1 MLKSGVYLIWDL
13 DTAADIDPVDFLK
26 SCAPHRPVAIQ
37 LRAKGYTTCPQK
49 IMNRLIE
56 ACLPAQ
62 IPLIVNDRIE
72 WLQEGCAGLHLG
84 QDDGPSPAIEGILGR
99 STHTIHQVRVAV
111 QDPRVDHLGFGP
123 IALTTSKSN
132 ALQPRGL
139 DQLADA
145 VDAAGEKPIIA
156 IGGLHKDLLPE
167 IKRRGAHAAAV
178 IGAVFNH
185 DNPPQAFVD
194 LCEAWG

>member
-1 MLKSGVYLIWDL
+1 M
-13 DTAADIDPVDFLK
+13 
-26 SCAPHRPVAIQ
+26 R
-37 LRAKGYTTCPQK
+37 
-49 IMNRLIE
+49 
-56 ACLPAQ
+56 
-62 IPLIVNDRIE
+62 
-72 WLQEGCAGLHLG
+72 
-84 QDDGPSPAIEGILGR
+84 
-99 STHTIHQVRVAV
+99 
-111 QDPRVDHLGFGP
+111 DPRVDHLGFGP